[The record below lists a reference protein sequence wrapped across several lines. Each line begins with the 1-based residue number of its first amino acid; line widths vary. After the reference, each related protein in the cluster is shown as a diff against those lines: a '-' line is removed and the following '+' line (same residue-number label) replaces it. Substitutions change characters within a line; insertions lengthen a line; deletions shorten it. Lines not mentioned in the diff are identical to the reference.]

1 MSVAMEKAFMR
12 SLLVMFNS
20 IATARFLIPKL
31 ENLRACETNVGGF
44 DFTAARE
51 KLGLKHVSEPRV

>member
-12 SLLVMFNS
+12 SLLMMFNS
-20 IATARFLIPKL
+20 IATARFQISKL
-31 ENLRACETNVGGF
+31 EILLACETNVGGD

-51 KLGLKHVSEPRV
+51 KLGLVCKACF

>member
-12 SLLVMFNS
+12 SLLMMFNS
-20 IATARFLIPKL
+20 IATARFLISKL
-31 ENLRACETNVGGF
+31 ENLHTCETNVGGV

-51 KLGLKHVSEPRV
+51 KIGLVCKACF

>member
-1 MSVAMEKAFMR
+1 MEKAFMR

-31 ENLRACETNVGGF
+31 ENLRACETNVGGV

-51 KLGLKHVSEPRV
+51 KIGLVCKACF